1 MVLDY
6 LRFALRCRMDVECV
20 LFSDCRDGVA
30 GDAQAARRRCA
41 RSALSRSWKTAAR
54 IRDALGLLCFLA
66 VSDYLVGQYPGRDEV
81 VSGKAARWLGLDRS
95 RDCLASLRAAV
106 CAAALKRLEAQCT
119 QTSDDRGADF
129 PDALY

>member
-1 MVLDY
+1 MVLDD
-6 LRFALRCRMDVECV
+6 LWIALRRRMDVERV
-20 LFSDCRDGVA
+20 LSGDRRDGVA

-66 VSDYLVGQYPGRDEV
+66 VSDYLVGQHPGRDEV

-106 CAAALKRLEAQCT
+106 RALALKRLEAQCA
-119 QTSDDRGADF
+119 QTGVDRGADF